1 MTSTFDIRC
10 VQYIQYSI
18 FYAFAYLC
26 PVSTLVFVLPFL
38 LLYTIFAIYA
48 ERKISAFIQDRLGPM
63 EVGYYGLAQT
73 IADLLKL
80 LQKEDIIPAK
90 AERILFKSAPLVIF
104 VSVFAG
110 FVMLPLSSTWS
121 GAKLSSGVFF
131 LLAIISLDVI
141 GILMAGWGSN
151 NKYSVLGT
159 MRSAAQIVSYEVPM
173 GLSVLGVCMFC
184 QSLDLQQISLAQGIH
199 STSPKYLFDIPALG
213 IDVHNVGGFIAWNI
227 FRMPLLLIVWVIF
240 FIASLA
246 ECNRAPFD
254 LPEAESELVAGFH
267 TEYSGFRWAVIM
279 LAEYAMML
287 LVSILG
293 AVLFFG
299 SWNTPLPN
307 MGALRL
313 ATWTSGE
320 PGSLASTCWGIFW
333 LMSKS
338 LLFVSIQM
346 WVRWTYPR
354 LRVDQLMNLSWK
366 YLTPFALAMVL
377 IIGFWKTIF
386 I

>member
-1 MTSTFDIRC
+1 LTTF
-10 VQYIQYSI
+10 I
-18 FYAFAYLC
+18 FL
-26 PVSTLVFVLPFL
+26 LPFL
-38 LLYTIFAIYA
+38 LFYAIVAIYA

-63 EVGYYGLAQT
+63 EVGYYGIGQT
-73 IADLLKL
+73 VADLLKL

-90 AERILFKSAPLVIF
+90 AQKGLFKIAPLVIF

-110 FVMLPLSSTWS
+110 FSVLPLSPSWA
-121 GAKLSSGVFF
+121 GAPLSSGLFF

-141 GILMAGWGSN
+141 GIILAGWSSN

-159 MRSAAQIVSYEVPM
+159 MRSAAQLISYEVPL
-173 GLSVLGVCMFC
+173 GLSVISVCIFT
-184 QSLDLQQISLAQGIH
+184 QTLNLQEISYQQGIL
-199 STSPKYLFDIPALG
+199 SPVPRYLFDIPSLN
-213 IDVHNVGGFIAWNI
+213 ISLEKTGGFLAWNI
-227 FRMPLLLIVWVIF
+227 FRMPLLFFTWVIF

-254 LPEAESELVAGFH
+254 LPEAESEIVAGFH
-267 TEYSGFRWAVIM
+267 TEYSGFRFAVIM
-279 LAEYAMML
+279 LGEYAMML

-307 MGALRL
+307 I
-313 ATWTSGE
+313 
-320 PGSLASTCWGIFW
+320 GSLQLAAWTTGRPDTMISTWWGIFW

-338 LLFVSIQM
+338 LFFVGVQM
-346 WVRWTYPR
+346 WIRWTYPR
-354 LRVDQLMNLSWK
+354 LRVDQLMTVSWK
-366 YLTPFALAMVL
+366 YLTPIALVL
-377 IIGFWKTIF
+377 IVVFAFWKIIF